1 MVPEERALKRS
12 IMNLKKW
19 FETIH
24 ELQGDCLIFST
35 EGTSIRWIGNERGY
49 AGDPLWQK
57 VKPDQLGTEAE
68 LDYLQHGDPSGTI
81 FQSERQMFHPARLV
95 LP

>member
-1 MVPEERALKRS
+1 MVMRENLLKSGWMVPEEKGLRKV
-12 IMNLKKW
+12 NYEFEKW

-49 AGDPLWQK
+49 AGDPLWQ
-57 VKPDQLGTEAE
+57 
-68 LDYLQHGDPSGTI
+68 
-81 FQSERQMFHPARLV
+81 R
-95 LP
+95 